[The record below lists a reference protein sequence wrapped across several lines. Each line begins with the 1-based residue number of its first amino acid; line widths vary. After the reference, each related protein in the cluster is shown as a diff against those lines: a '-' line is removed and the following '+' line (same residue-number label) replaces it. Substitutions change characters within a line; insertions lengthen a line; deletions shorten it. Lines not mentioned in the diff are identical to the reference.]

1 MSNGYGSTELTGV
14 IAALVGYAI
23 KIGAGSWALMSCG
36 TGCGN
41 DPDEKGGGEVVCSW
55 CTLKVDDVRGV
66 VIGDVVAGDCWF
78 KCDLLAVILL

>member
-1 MSNGYGSTELTGV
+1 
-14 IAALVGYAI
+14 
-23 KIGAGSWALMSCG
+23 MSCG
-36 TGCGN
+36 TGCWN